1 MQGVPTE
8 ADRLRDLPIREAQ
21 LFCRD
26 RARQGGA
33 DLASLE
39 KSLAESSVAADQVWA
54 LLLRCYRE
62 PESGFREVLGR
73 LYDTGTMGLTGWD
86 RGWSSGWLPSLVAR
100 RILTAA
106 DLVPPHR
113 RDPEGLDARET
124 VLWLRV
130 LAEATSLLPEDRAF
144 VRSAVDDPDLEVWPH
159 AARAWGRN
167 ALHDAELRGEM
178 LDEVI
183 ALLRQGRLEF
193 PSSARRRHGRATFV
207 AFCAFLSASPLPT
220 NPGEPSPPEPPFHLL
235 PPWVQGVI
243 RGHSLDF
250 LPARLSDDLDLAA
263 VLHGSDCLLEV
274 DAYRPRLQERL
285 SVLLGFLQK
294 RSYPISTE
302 MVGSLLARAVRAGHL
317 DGAGVSMLVTIAT
330 AWGKMPRKRA
340 SDRLSSYLVFE
351 HLARGLAE
359 MAHGEVRAAALDA
372 LVDLAGLLPTAP
384 EVARTA
390 VWEALWAAAAAGD
403 LTQRARDWLTHQAM
417 KGVDL
422 PAGGSA
428 IASAET
434 FEFVHAQRWLARR
447 VGAEALA
454 RAGMES
460 GPGEGSWVGPLWRE
474 TVATLL
480 SGLQH
485 AAAWNLL
492 GSQERVLW
500 VWRLCHLFE
509 DGVLDPA
516 VQIGDVMYLIAQA
529 PSPGTE
535 EYGAFDTRAQLL
547 IELFLRASGLEGE
560 AFSALPRLARVPTG
574 KASLLAGRAS
584 LLGRAT
590 LDAAIQVIA
599 AGPSGYLEPYLA
611 LDLRRHFRRLVADPD
626 ATFRDLCR
634 LAARGASPQLFAL
647 LADALHDG
655 ARPSADL
662 AEVVGEGVRAASD
675 PSPSSALEARI
686 DAMLD
691 GRTGPYLDAWRA
703 ARAAWRALEPM
714 AWEDPQADLA
724 PLERAVSAAAALAG
738 ALRDGGTAPP
748 AWASEG
754 LLTSARD
761 RLGALMPVD
770 PGELGGLESRWR
782 AVAEAVLE
790 LRRGVAEALPPLE
803 RSRWQAATSSWTVRL
818 AVRRAKA
825 ASIEAEWR
833 ACQPAATRD
842 AEAVGRLA
850 MAARNLLPSERADR
864 LLAAI
869 ADQWMHEVATGPSP
883 GDAAERLLA
892 TAPTLLTPT
901 QRHVLVWAALCAAMD
916 RGGEAD
922 VRAWFAR
929 LEAPSHAEGKR
940 VAHWWLDRYDMPEA
954 RRVSPDLARVWPLH
968 HAPALLGVLVGYLGM
983 LACGQVWVQIARSGG
998 YVEMAV
1004 LLVGSLAA
1012 AGLCVVWDLQE
1023 RGVVPRGL
1031 PSSTALSDGFGRAAP
1046 LLGVVAGEAF
1056 VLCLIGQLLLAGTPL
1071 GWGEVSWW
1079 GVLPLVLTTSGVT
1092 LFLGLFVA
1100 AVAFRRSVTRSA
1112 RG

>member
-1 MQGVPTE
+1 MQGAPTE

-26 RARQGGA
+26 RARQGGEE
-33 DLASLE
+33 LASLE
-39 KSLAESSVAADQVWA
+39 KSLAESTVAADQVWA
-54 LLLRCYRE
+54 LLLRCYRK
-62 PESGFREVLGR
+62 PESGFREVVRR
-73 LYDTGTMGLTGWD
+73 LYEAGTMGLTGWD

-100 RILTAA
+100 RILTAP
-106 DLVPPHR
+106 DLQPPHR
-113 RDPEGLDARET
+113 HDPEGLDARES

-144 VRSAVDDPDLEVWPH
+144 LRSALDDPDLEVWPH

-167 ALHDAELRGEM
+167 ALHDADMRGQM

-193 PSSARRRHGRATFV
+193 PAAARKRHGRTTFV
-207 AFCAFLSASPLPT
+207 AFCAFLSASPLPAD
-220 NPGEPSPPEPPFHLL
+220 PAEPSPPEPPFHLL
-235 PPWVQGVI
+235 PAWVQGVI

-250 LPARLSDDLDLAA
+250 LPARLSDDLDMAA

-274 DAYRPRLQERL
+274 EAYRPRLRERL
-285 SVLLGFLQK
+285 TVLFGFLQK

-317 DGAGVSMLVTIAT
+317 DAEGVSMLVTIAT
-330 AWGKMPRKRA
+330 AWGKMPRERA
-340 SDRLSSYLVFE
+340 SDRLSSFLVFE
-351 HLARGLAE
+351 HLARSLAE
-359 MAHGEVRAAALDA
+359 MAHGEVRATALDA
-372 LVDLAGLLPTAP
+372 LVGLASAFPAAP

-403 LTQRARDWLTHQAM
+403 LTPRARDWLTHQAM
-417 KGVDL
+417 KGLDVT
-422 PAGGSA
+422 PAGAA
-428 IASAET
+428 IASADT

-454 RAGMES
+454 RVEMEAGT
-460 GPGEGSWVGPLWRE
+460 GEGGWVGPLWRE

-480 SGLQH
+480 SGLRH

-492 GSQERVLW
+492 GPQERVLW

-509 DGVLDPA
+509 EGVLDPS

-547 IELFLRASGLEGE
+547 LELFLRASELEGE
-560 AFSALPRLARVPTG
+560 AFSALPRLARIP
-574 KASLLAGRAS
+574 R
-584 LLGRAT
+584 RAT
-590 LDAAIQVIA
+590 IEAALQVIA
-599 AGPSGYLEPYLA
+599 AGPSASLEPYLA
-611 LDLRRHFRRLVADPD
+611 LDLRRHFRRLAGDPD
-626 ATFRDLCR
+626 AAFRDLCR
-634 LAARGASPQLFAL
+634 LAARGARPQLFAL
-647 LADALHDG
+647 LAEALHDG
-655 ARPSADL
+655 ARSLADL
-662 AEVVGEGVRAASD
+662 AEVVGEGVRASTDPAAS
-675 PSPSSALEARI
+675 AGTEGRI
-686 DAMLD
+686 DAML
-691 GRTGPYLDAWRA
+691 GERVGPYLDAWRA
-703 ARAAWRALEPM
+703 ARSAWRALESM
-714 AWEDPQADLA
+714 SWEDPQADLA
-724 PLERAVSAAAALAG
+724 PLGRAVSAAAALAG

-748 AWASEG
+748 SWASEG
-754 LLTSARD
+754 FLASARD

-770 PGELGGLESRWR
+770 PAELAGLEARWR

-803 RSRWQAATSSWTVRL
+803 RSRWEAATSDWGVRL

-825 ASIEAEWR
+825 SALEAEWR

-842 AEAVGRLA
+842 AEAVSRLA
-850 MAARNLLPSERADR
+850 IAARNLLPSERADR
-864 LLAAI
+864 LLAAV
-869 ADQWMHEVATGPSP
+869 ADQWMHEATSSPSP

-892 TAPTLLTPT
+892 TAPTLLAPT
-901 QRHVLVWAALCAAMD
+901 QRHVLVWEALCAAMD

-929 LEAPSHAEGKR
+929 LEAPSHAERKR
-940 VAHWWLDRYDMPEA
+940 VAHWWLERYDNPEA
-954 RRVSPDLARVWPLH
+954 RRILPDLARVWPLH

-983 LACGQVWVQIARSGG
+983 IACGPVWAQIARSGG
-998 YVEMAV
+998 YVQLAV
-1004 LLVGSLAA
+1004 ILAGSLAA

-1023 RGVVPRGL
+1023 RGVLPRGL
-1031 PSSTALSDGFGRAAP
+1031 PSTTALSDGFGRATP
-1046 LLGVVAGEAF
+1046 LLSVLGVEAF
-1056 VLCLIGQLLLAGTPL
+1056 VLNLIGQLLLAGTPL

-1079 GVLPLVLTTSGVT
+1079 GVLPFVLTTSGVT

-1100 AVAFRRSVTRSA
+1100 AVAFRRSISRSA